1 MNCESCGK
9 PVDDGARFCQTCG
22 AALDA
27 PEETRKRVWP
37 FFVPNLAFVVLAALI
52 AFPFGSVLV
61 FFVVAPFS
69 TAGIFFGASA
79 AVDVSDGDLRGAE
92 CPACAAKILFW
103 LNFFYFPLVVF
114 LGSLAAMPFD

>member
-52 AFPFGSVLV
+52 AFPIGS
-61 FFVVAPFS
+61 FFLFFIMAPFS

-79 AVDVSDGDLRGAE
+79 AVDVSDGDFRSAKR
-92 CPACAAKILFW
+92 PARVAKVLFW
-103 LNFFYFPLVVF
+103 LNFFYFPWVF
-114 LGSLAAMPFD
+114 GLLSLALMPFD